1 MYKSTKLRLRSDV
14 SIGTSLSGGLD
25 SSAIFCL
32 LNLLESKNETD
43 QNKVNLSP
51 IIMDYKE
58 MLSKK
63 EALELSNKY
72 KKESLVISD
81 KEESIQDT
89 KEIISKLETAEEFF
103 MQFNLYKTQKK
114 QRFKN

>member
-14 SIGTSLSGGLD
+14 SIGTSLRGGLD

-51 IIMDYKE
+51 IIMDYKD
-58 MLSKK
+58 MLSKT
-63 EALELSNKY
+63 EAQELSKAY
-72 KKESLVISD
+72 KKESLVVAD
-81 KEESIQDT
+81 KEENIC
-89 KEIISKLETAEEFF
+89 L
-103 MQFNLYKTQKK
+103 LYTSPST
-114 QRFKN
+114 RD